1 MTIKKREHRI
11 HMPSSV
17 LTVGTTLEIGPL
29 RFVVPLTG
37 AFEQETMTV
46 DLTGFSRPRLARAF
60 AAALRDDL
68 LAPGTMC
75 TKEMIS
81 VRVRELFRFFRFLD
95 ETKDPVDAIEDVTA
109 GVIDRYEVWLNET
122 MGGKNGSGSI
132 HRRHCIARPI
142 ALLRLIELNNPG
154 TLQAETVDRLGYLS
168 QTMWCPSVPRDA
180 YSATVAAAIRRAA
193 RDQVF
198 NAAQRIAPDGTL
210 PAVPDELHGKVQSRY
225 ATLLAEI
232 DRRGFVPVLDPIFN
246 SVSQMARKYNPH
258 IKGPYFEDVH
268 GRFHLTLVD
277 AVGFLALLSLATG
290 IEIECLARLR
300 ADCLKNPAKGF
311 VDVEY
316 MKRRARGMEWKR
328 LRVRDGGTGT
338 AGGLIRLALRLTAR
352 ARRHHGGD
360 ALWTYI
366 SGFGF
371 VANKDMGIKARY
383 FARRHD
389 LKDDDGK
396 PLTLHLSRLR
406 KTYKAE
412 WYLKTNGQLEDF
424 AVGHTVEVATNHYAD
439 IPALKRL
446 HEQTVA
452 DALKDAHDAALK
464 PRLITTADED
474 EILDNPATA
483 NLPVPLEDAVAFLDG
498 AQDVW
503 LASCSGFYAS
513 PFGTKGK
520 ACPVPFWG
528 CLECRNAVITSRK
541 LPTLVAFL
549 DFIIAQR
556 EALSGADW
564 AAKFGRTHARIAD
577 QILPAFPEA
586 QVCAARAI
594 AATRNDLLYL
604 PPEAGAR

>member
-11 HMPSSV
+11 HMPSTV
-17 LTVGTTLEIGPL
+17 LTVGTTVEIGPL

-46 DLTGFSRPRLARAF
+46 DLTGLSRPRLARAF

-109 GVIDRYEVWLNET
+109 DVIDRYEVWLNET
-122 MGGKNGSGSI
+122 MGGENGSGSI

-168 QTMWCPSVPRDA
+168 QALWCPSVPRDA

-198 NAAQRIAPDGTL
+198 NAAQRITPDDTL
-210 PAVPDELHGKVQSRY
+210 PAVPDDLHWKVQGRY

-232 DRRGFVPVLDPIFN
+232 DRRGFVPVLDPVFN

-277 AVGFLALLSLATG
+277 AVGFLALLSLETG

-328 LRVRDGGTGT
+328 LRVRDGGTST
-338 AGGLIRLALRLTAR
+338 AGGLIRLALKLTAR

-371 VANKDMGIKARY
+371 VASKDMGIKARY

-396 PLTLHLSRLR
+396 PLTLYLSRLR

-424 AVGHTVEVATNHYAD
+424 AVGHTVEVAANHYAD

-483 NLPVPLEDAVAFLDG
+483 NLPVPPEDAVAFLDG

-503 LASCSGFYAS
+503 LASCSGFYSS
-513 PFGTKGK
+513 PFSTKGK

-528 CLECRNAVITSRK
+528 CLECSNAVITSRK

-564 AAKFGRTHARIAD
+564 AAKFGRAHARIAD

-604 PPEAGAR
+604 PPEAGAQ